1 MDILTTILISVGLAM
16 DAFAVSIGVGTT
28 GRSADRRAVF
38 RLAFHFGLFQGLMTF
53 LGWLAGTTIASL
65 IAGIDHWVAMGLLA
79 WVGVRMILQGLSKE
93 EERDCPDPSRGG
105 TLMMLCIAT
114 SLDAMAVGLSLA
126 MINVDIL
133 SASLSIGFITLGL
146 SLLGL
151 LLGSQLGKRFG
162 KRMEVLGGILLNLIG
177 LRILLSHLLPAL
189 EAALLT
195 FPSFWA

>member
-1 MDILTTILISVGLAM
+1 MQIFTTLLISIGLAM

-28 GRSADRRAVF
+28 DRSSDRGAVF

-53 LGWLAGTTIASL
+53 LGWLAGSTVASL
-65 IAGIDHWVAMGLLA
+65 IAGIDHWVAMALLA
-79 WVGVRMILQGLSKE
+79 WVGVRMILQGLSQE
-93 EERDCPDPSRGG
+93 EQPGCPDPSRGG

-114 SLDAMAVGLSLA
+114 SLDAMAVGLGLA

-151 LLGSQLGKRFG
+151 LLGSRLGRRFG
-162 KRMEVLGGILLNLIG
+162 RRMEVVGGIILNLIG
-177 LRILLSHLLPAL
+177 LRILLTHLFPAL
-189 EAALLT
+189 EPALLT
-195 FPSFWA
+195 FIAFQA